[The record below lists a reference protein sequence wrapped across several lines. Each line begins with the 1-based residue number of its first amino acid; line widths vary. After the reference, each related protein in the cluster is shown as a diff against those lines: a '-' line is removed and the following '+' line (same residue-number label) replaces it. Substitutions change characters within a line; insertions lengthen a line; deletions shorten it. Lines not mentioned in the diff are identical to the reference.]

1 MATSYL
7 ILGQA
12 TPTSTTADLYVT
24 PAATQTV
31 VSTLAITNTTAASAT
46 ATVYVRKA
54 TGTTAAGATTYN
66 ALAYN
71 MPVPANSLQ
80 TITIGITLTAYDTVS
95 VATGTSGS
103 LTYHLFGSQVTA

>member
-12 TPTSTTADLYVT
+12 APTSGNTDLYSS

-31 VSTLAITNTTAASAT
+31 VSTITITNVTGTSANASI
-46 ATVYVRKA
+46 YVRKA
-54 TGTTAAGATTYN
+54 TGTTPATASAANAI
-66 ALAYN
+66 ALA

-80 TITIGITLTAYDTVS
+80 TITIGLTLGAYDTIS
-95 VATGTSGS
+95 VGSGTSS
-103 LTYHLFGSQVTA
+103 ALTFQAFGSQVTA